1 MPTNTMS
8 CNEESRREWHR
19 SSHFSSSGPT
29 RCFSICFWRDRRLAE
44 SRRVPTFAQFILRPY
59 YDPTTPSAAAAR
71 PQAGKEHRR
80 WANAHNLK
88 LHLRPMRNSP
98 RSLPQFFQSQRQPF
112 SAPQAYSGEV
122 FIPFIQ
128 PIPLTTFQVAVVARL
143 SFVHHADC
151 IGTGPIDL
159 LVPETPFRRAA
170 PAHPAPSKLLSG

>member
-1 MPTNTMS
+1 MAPFKPLLVFRPHQMLLDLLLARQEACRVAPSTNLRPVHPTT
-8 CNEESRREWHR
+8 
-19 SSHFSSSGPT
+19 
-29 RCFSICFWRDRRLAE
+29 L
-44 SRRVPTFAQFILRPY
+44 LRPY
-59 YDPTTPSAAAAR
+59 YNPTRPSAAAAR

-98 RSLPQFFQSQRQPF
+98 RPLPQFFQRQRQPF

-122 FIPFIQ
+122 SIPLIQ
-128 PIPLTTFQVAVVARL
+128 FIPLTTFQVAVVSRL